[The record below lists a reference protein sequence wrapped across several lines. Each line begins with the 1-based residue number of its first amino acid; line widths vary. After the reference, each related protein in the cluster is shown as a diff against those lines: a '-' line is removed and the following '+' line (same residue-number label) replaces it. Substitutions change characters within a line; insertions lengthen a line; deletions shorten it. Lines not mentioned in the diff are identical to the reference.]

1 MHQSRSLSVF
11 MLHPVAYGCSHHC
24 QGYIT
29 QSHWGVKAFLTLAC
43 LQLQLQSPARAVIT
57 LKKIIFVR
65 RGKAEM
71 SERPLHLYIIPIHQS
86 LCSANCTISVEA
98 TEGQDSRAALRD
110 FSVCPC
116 QLEFAVALAG
126 CIQTQDDGISSA
138 RVCMSVC
145 CQGKFRSILFIHD
158 IPAVVRMRRC
168 NVCKCVCVSVRK
180 NLFSCHP
187 LLLPVSSAFLL
198 KPPLAQE
205 PHLFMLLGPWCHF
218 QLAAEHSF
226 LKINRSQSS

>member
-126 CIQTQDDGISSA
+126 CIQTQDDGVTMCAS
-138 RVCMSVC
+138 
-145 CQGKFRSILFIHD
+145 
-158 IPAVVRMRRC
+158 
-168 NVCKCVCVSVRK
+168 VCVSVRK

>member
-168 NVCKCVCVSVRK
+168 NVCKCVCVSQEKLVFMSPTSSPCLFRFFAQASFSSRASFIHASGPLMPFSAGSRALLFK
-180 NLFSCHP
+180 N
-187 LLLPVSSAFLL
+187 
-198 KPPLAQE
+198 
-205 PHLFMLLGPWCHF
+205 
-218 QLAAEHSF
+218 
-226 LKINRSQSS
+226 